1 MESRSGPAKG
11 SQPLPD
17 SLQFDYG
24 ETLHFFTTPQLYQD
38 AICLVLDNAEARTVL
53 EGDFSTLVTD
63 GGPEMAWGGPEG
75 EFWNRVE
82 EVDRRITGE
91 QRMFPE
97 TIDDDDEVLD
107 VGSGDV
113 FRISESDI
121 FKSVV
126 AEIGEVFILE
136 WRGDFRMFNVEES
149 PPVDPLYLESFVPPN
164 AVYVVTD
171 GERLLRRLDVFEE
184 WLTSVGSG
192 YFS

>member
-63 GGPEMAWGGPEG
+63 GGPEIAWGGPEG
-75 EFWNRVE
+75 EFWNQVDA
-82 EVDRRITGE
+82 VDRRITGE

-97 TIDDDDEVLD
+97 TIDDDEVLD

-113 FRISESDI
+113 FCISEDDI

-126 AEIGEVFILE
+126 AEMGEALITE
-136 WRGDFRMFNVEES
+136 WRGAPRMLGVEDS
-149 PPVDPLYLESFVPPN
+149 PPVAVTFPESFVPLN
-164 AVYVVTD
+164 AVYILKND
-171 GERLLRRLDVFEE
+171 SRLLLRLDKLDNIQSIV
-184 WLTSVGSG
+184 
-192 YFS
+192 